1 MRKLSYSN
9 WMRYIHNTLK
19 IDTIAKISP
28 KVNKNA
34 LKKLAKMKVKNPEI
48 ENKFGV
54 IGNRTAKQ
62 IQAEIDHLQKVDTN
76 TTNKVRATYS
86 ITK

>member
-1 MRKLSYSN
+1 MKLQDFKNQMNEMLGSRHEN
-9 WMRYIHNTLK
+9 IPATPRYGIPGK
-19 IDTIAKISP
+19 RS
-28 KVNKNA
+28 
-34 LKKLAKMKVKNPEI
+34 
-48 ENKFGV
+48 
-54 IGNRTAKQ
+54 AKQ

>member
-1 MRKLSYSN
+1 
-9 WMRYIHNTLK
+9 MRYIHNTLK
-19 IDTIAKISP
+19 
-28 KVNKNA
+28 
-34 LKKLAKMKVKNPEI
+34 
-48 ENKFGV
+48 ENRFGV

-62 IQAEIDHLQKVDTN
+62 IQAEIDYLQKVDTN